1 MGKRKN
7 RHCQSKQEVL
17 QRMWQEKHG
26 KQEPIL
32 KGTLRRA
39 NQNRQAIERARK
51 QMAEKNRRE
60 SKNDID

>member
-17 QRMWQEKHG
+17 QKMWQEKHQ
-26 KQEPIL
+26 KPEPVL
-32 KGTLRRA
+32 KRTLRRA
-39 NQNRQAIERARK
+39 NQSRQAIDRARA

-60 SKNDID
+60 SKNDVD